1 MPQLSFRN
9 KLQLSMVAL
18 VAIGSA
24 TALLVTQRKMQ
35 QAYEGLFD
43 DNIQAQIRY
52 IPREQETRLSELK
65 RRARDLAESGPL
77 VIAIQAGDGEQLYR
91 QARGELRK
99 VLGGE
104 LERGPEDAAAAAA
117 LAAQRALAA
126 GKTQPP
132 AATKAPPPTTKAPA
146 AKSPAAKASAPTTPP
161 VSGTPA
167 ARPAPD
173 LTKATPAP
181 AAKATA
187 PVTKNTRPTPTPALP
202 PRTREAAFLIFLDA
216 DGKPLEPTSP
226 LWKPYLRSEARHSFQ
241 KQLTAILDTL
251 RALKEQQV
259 GYFAVEFEKG
269 RKRLLEVVV
278 TPVLDPESQQL
289 LALFAIAFPYFDRGE
304 QTLSDVSDI
313 SNGIWLNDRI
323 HTRTINDES
332 ARTELTRLL
341 PAELAKRP
349 DDARPDFMIT
359 VAGVPHRV
367 FYAKMNQDSTLPV
380 AYKIG
385 LYSWKSAHEAEAD
398 LRNHILAF
406 GTLTLAGALL
416 LSLLIAHN
424 LSIPIRQLLAGTAEI
439 RKSNFNVR
447 VPVRERDEFGQLAE
461 SFNAMAEGL
470 AQKEKYHHL
479 LNLMADREVAEQ
491 LLQSPD
497 ALGGETREVSVLF
510 CDIRGF
516 STLTEAMPPQQIVA
530 LLNEHMTALTP
541 VVYQHHGV
549 VDKYVGD
556 MLMALFGAPKNYG
569 DDAIHAAQCA
579 LQLLAAR
586 DELNRTSTHKIHVG
600 IAITT
605 GSVIA
610 GCMGSRD
617 RVSYTVLGDRVNLA
631 SRLCQ
636 QAASM
641 EILIDETTRTRLGDR
656 GDVTSLPD
664 MRLKGLTDSVHAY
677 RLNAIKPPPPPS

>member
-24 TALLVTQRKMQ
+24 SALFVTQRKMQ
-35 QAYEGLFD
+35 QAYDGLFD

-52 IPREQETRLSELK
+52 IPREQETRLSEVK
-65 RRARDLAESGPL
+65 RRARELAESGSL
-77 VIAIQAGDGEQLYR
+77 VIALQAGDGEQLYR
-91 QARGELRK
+91 QAREELRK

-126 GKTQPP
+126 GKTLPA
-132 AATKAPPPTTKAPA
+132 AATKAPPTTTKAPA
-146 AKSPAAKASAPTTPP
+146 AKVPAAKSPAPATTAAN
-161 VSGTPA
+161 PA
-167 ARPAPD
+167 TARPTPE
-173 LTKATPAP
+173 LTKATPPP
-181 AAKATA
+181 A
-187 PVTKNTRPTPTPALP
+187 TKSVAAAARTTRPAPKQVLP

-216 DGKPLEPTSP
+216 HGKTLEPTSP
-226 LWKPYLRSEARHSFQ
+226 GWKPYLRSEARHSFQ
-241 KQLTAILDTL
+241 QQLTAILDTL

-332 ARTELTRLL
+332 ARAELARLL

-359 VAGVPHRV
+359 VGGVPHRV
-367 FYAKMNQDSTLPV
+367 FYAKLNRDSTLPV
-380 AYKIG
+380 AYKVG

-439 RKSNFNVR
+439 RKNNFNVR

-579 LQLLAAR
+579 LRLLAAR
-586 DELNRTSTHKIHVG
+586 DELNRTSAHQIHVG

-605 GSVIA
+605 GSVVA

-636 QAASM
+636 QAGSM

-677 RLNAIKPPPPPS
+677 RLNAIKPPAPS

>member
-1 MPQLSFRN
+1 MPLLSFRN

-24 TALLVTQRKMQ
+24 SALFVTQRKMQ

-52 IPREQETRLSELK
+52 IPREQENRLSEVK
-65 RRARDLAESGPL
+65 RRARELAESGPL
-77 VIAIQAGDGEQLYR
+77 VIALQAGDGEQLYR
-91 QARGELRK
+91 QAREELRK

-117 LAAQRALAA
+117 LAAQRALATGTPSPA
-126 GKTQPP
+126 TGKSPP
-132 AATKAPPPTTKAPA
+132 AKPP
-146 AKSPAAKASAPTTPP
+146 APTASP
-161 VSGTPA
+161 VNPA
-167 ARPAPD
+167 TGRPTPD
-173 LTKATPAP
+173 LTKATPPLVPKTGVPVGKNARP
-181 AAKATA
+181 VPKQAT
-187 PVTKNTRPTPTPALP
+187 P
-202 PRTREAAFLIFLDA
+202 PRAREAAFLIFLNA
-216 DGKPLEPTSP
+216 HGKPLEPTSP
-226 LWKPYLRSEARHSFQ
+226 RWKPYLRSEARHSFQ
-241 KQLTAILDTL
+241 QQLVSILDTL

-313 SNGIWLNDRI
+313 NNGIWLNDRI

-332 ARTELTRLL
+332 ARAELTRLL
-341 PAELAKRP
+341 PAELAKHP
-349 DDARPDFMIT
+349 EEARPDFMIT
-359 VAGVPHRV
+359 VGGVPHRV

-380 AYKIG
+380 AYKVG

-398 LRNHILAF
+398 LRTHILAF
-406 GTLTLAGALL
+406 GTLTLLGALL
-416 LSLLIAHN
+416 LSLVIAHN

-439 RKSNFNVR
+439 RKNNFNVR

-470 AQKEKYHHL
+470 ALKDKYHHL

-579 LQLLAAR
+579 LRLIAAR
-586 DELNRTSTHKIHVG
+586 DELNRTSAHKIQVG

-605 GSVIA
+605 GSVVA

-636 QAASM
+636 QAGSM
-641 EILIDETTRTRLGDR
+641 EILIDETTRARLGAR

-664 MRLKGLTDSVHAY
+664 MHLKGLTDSVHAF
-677 RLNAIKPPPPPS
+677 RLNAIKPPAPAP

>member
-24 TALLVTQRKMQ
+24 SALFVTQRKMQ

-52 IPREQETRLSELK
+52 IPREQETRLSEVR
-65 RRARDLAESGPL
+65 RRARELAESGPL
-77 VIAIQAGDGEQLYR
+77 VIALQAGDGEQLYR
-91 QARGELRK
+91 QAREELRK

-126 GKTQPP
+126 GKTLPP
-132 AATKAPPPTTKAPA
+132 ATTKAPPTTTKAPA
-146 AKSPAAKASAPTTPP
+146 AKSPAPKSSAPATTAAN
-161 VSGTPA
+161 PA
-167 ARPAPD
+167 TGRPTPD
-173 LTKATPAP
+173 LTKATPP
-181 AAKATA
+181 AA
-187 PVTKNTRPTPTPALP
+187 TKSVAAAGRTTRPAPKQVLP

-216 DGKPLEPTSP
+216 QGKPLEPTSP
-226 LWKPYLRSEARHSFQ
+226 GWKPYLRSEARHSFQ
-241 KQLTAILDTL
+241 QQLTAILDTL

-332 ARTELTRLL
+332 ARTELARLL

-359 VAGVPHRV
+359 VGGVPHRV
-367 FYAKMNQDSTLPV
+367 FYAKLNRDSTLPV

-579 LQLLAAR
+579 LQLLSAR
-586 DELNRTSTHKIHVG
+586 DELNRTSAHKIHVG

-605 GSVIA
+605 GSVVA

-636 QAASM
+636 QAGSM
-641 EILIDETTRTRLGDR
+641 EILIDETTRARLGDR

-677 RLNAIKPPPPPS
+677 RLNAIRPPTPS